1 MQLLFAWRYFKSKKT
16 TNVINIIAWI
26 SVLAIAVGTAA
37 LIVIL
42 SAFNGLES
50 LVKSLYSDFYAD
62 MSIRPKVGKMITI
75 TPNQL
80 DRIGHTAGVKA
91 YSTIIEEKAMLRNGD
106 VPTMVVL
113 RGVDK
118 DYPAVTNMKPHI
130 FDGTYNLGS
139 ADEPSILMGIGVQS
153 ALAANIKS
161 PNSLTVYLPN
171 YKADN
176 FSDAQSAMNS
186 FDIYMTGVFKIQE
199 DFDNKY
205 ALTNIAFMR
214 YMLNMDENQ
223 YSAIE
228 LKLQPGTNPEAEKKI
243 LQKELGEKFDVKTR
257 YEQNQSLFSIM
268 QMEKWIIY
276 AILSLILVISA
287 FNMIGA
293 LTMLVLE
300 KRKDIAVLRAMGASN
315 NVIRGIFMREGI
327 LLGTIGGAIGVI
339 LALIICYLQMKFH
352 LIKLG
357 GDSFLI
363 DYYPVKLS
371 LKDFILVSITV
382 FLVAVFAAWL
392 PAKRAASQQFSL
404 KS

>member
-357 GDSFLI
+357 GDSFLK